1 MTMVPNMRLLGI
13 SSEQE
18 GRDWD
23 RLVKRIDQVA
33 QAENYDLAEET
44 VVIEVNNGSTKVFRP
59 VIGGIRELQNPWL
72 LEDRTAEK
80 VDLVKLSEENWED
93 LQDEIEEVRPKNAG
107 GYTLLLKRR
116 LPGELQLS
124 VEVFFRFF

>member
-1 MTMVPNMRLLGI
+1 MRLLGVT
-13 SSEQE
+13 SEEE

-23 RLVKRIDQVA
+23 RLVKRIDQLA
-33 QAENYDLAEET
+33 QAENFDLAEET
-44 VVIEVNNGSTKVFRP
+44 VVIEVNDGSARVFRP
-59 VIGGIRELQNPWL
+59 VIGGLRELQKPWL

-80 VDLVKLSEENWED
+80 VELVKLSEDNWDD

-116 LPGELQLS
+116 LAGELRLS
-124 VEVFFRFF
+124 AEVFFRFF